1 MGTPIHFQ
9 PNTIELNTRKSW
21 NEWPKNAW
29 TFRFFQRGLF
39 ILFDHMFRKC
49 FYLIYHQQLKK
60 SVQFVIVIW
69 LSPCQNNSFDR
80 RRRWRRSHKAKHK
93 LFAPHSLYNT
103 MSWCSNE
110 IIKFS
115 VAKAEI
121 KMAINEFVMQTQ
133 ANDRLTIKINI
144 KNCVLFE
151 CESNH
156 RLPLLSEINWLSF
169 FILFKLLVS
178 TISPVNRW
186 QMMNA
191 MCLCGRFGR
200 CRCDF
205 MLYGFFKWNEWFFDI
220 KKKCGKRWIGTWS
233 FLLEFSG
240 EKSVT
245 CSRVCCSFKL
255 VICISRTKD

>member
-1 MGTPIHFQ
+1 ML
-9 PNTIELNTRKSW
+9 ERS
-21 NEWPKNAW
+21 A
-29 TFRFFQRGLF
+29 FFSGVYLF
-39 ILFDHMFRKC
+39 FLITC
-49 FYLIYHQQLKK
+49 FASVFIWFTTSNWKK

-156 RLPLLSEINWLSF
+156 RLPLLGEINWLSF
-169 FILFKLLVS
+169 FYSLQIIGFNHFPGKQMTNDECHVLMRS
-178 TISPVNRW
+178 TR
-186 QMMNA
+186 QMPMWFHA
-191 MCLCGRFGR
+191 LWIFQV
-200 CRCDF
+200 
-205 MLYGFFKWNEWFFDI
+205 KWMIFWY
-220 KKKCGKRWIGTWS
+220 
-233 FLLEFSG
+233 
-240 EKSVT
+240 
-245 CSRVCCSFKL
+245 
-255 VICISRTKD
+255 